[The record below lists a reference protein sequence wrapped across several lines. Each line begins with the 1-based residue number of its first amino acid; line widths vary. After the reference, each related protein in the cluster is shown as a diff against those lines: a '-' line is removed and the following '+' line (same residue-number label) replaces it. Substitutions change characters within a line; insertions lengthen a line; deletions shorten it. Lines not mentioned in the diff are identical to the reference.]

1 MCLKCI
7 GQTDRHSNYRKIIL
21 TEKSRPK
28 IWGIG
33 VGLGGHW
40 LRRARKISH
49 ENGQTCGQISAA
61 GGSFPPKFK
70 YAQTC
75 YLGVPE
81 CAEAFLMHD
90 RGPFASGRSVFGAI
104 GQCVHLHFK
113 KLGPACSVAARHAR
127 ASTHAGWATS
137 VTRVLSLLFLSC
149 IGFCAPS
156 HVEAGVQLLKV

>member
-49 ENGQTCGQISAA
+49 ENGQTCGQIAAA
-61 GGSFPPKFK
+61 GGSFPPNLK
-70 YAQTC
+70 YAQKC
-75 YLGVPE
+75 FPVFFR
-81 CAEAFLMHD
+81 CVEAFQMHA
-90 RGPFASGRSVFGAI
+90 RGSIPSRKAI
-104 GQCVHLHFK
+104 FDAFLH
-113 KLGPACSVAARHAR
+113 AYTQTHTHAR
-127 ASTHAGWATS
+127 AITCCTTQETTIYG
-137 VTRVLSLLFLSC
+137 TR
-149 IGFCAPS
+149 
-156 HVEAGVQLLKV
+156 